1 MSFRAP
7 KLVLSQD
14 DYRRLSA
21 LLEACRSGS
30 AEFLEQELG
39 RAQVV
44 PAAEVPRDAVG
55 MGSVALVKDLDG
67 GGEHS
72 YTLVYPHE
80 AHAETGRISVLAPLG
95 VALLGLRAG
104 DRYEWQNPAGHRKS
118 FRVLEVA

>member
-7 KLVLSQD
+7 KLILSQE
-14 DYRRLSA
+14 DYRKLSA
-21 LLEACRSGS
+21 LLEACRSES

-39 RAQVV
+39 RAEVV
-44 PAAEVPRDAVG
+44 PAAEVPRDAVA
-55 MGSVALVKDLDG
+55 MGKAVLVRDLEG
-67 GGEHS
+67 GAEHS

-80 AHAETGRISVLAPLG
+80 AKAEDGRISVLAPLG

-104 DRYEWQNPAGHRKS
+104 DRYEWRNPSGHQKS